1 MRYKSWFI
9 GIAAAMLL
17 LPLGSVWASKIEP
30 AVKADTKAD
39 FAAVTTAVESAMVP
53 GGRYEFVD
61 ATERKAVA
69 SHLGAMQALFD
80 KYGSVEQMDG
90 DARAQ
95 LYTDQEAVNA
105 ILTQRDDRRVICKSE
120 RPIGSLL
127 PTRTC
132 RTYGEIERSRR
143 GTQEFMD
150 NAKMIGRPLSGG

>member
-1 MRYKSWFI
+1 MHYKSWFI

-17 LPLGSVWASKIEP
+17 LPLGAAGAKIEA

-39 FAAVTTAVESAMVP
+39 FAAVAAQVQGAMVA
-53 GGRYEFVD
+53 GGRYEFVT
-61 ATERKAVA
+61 AGERKEVA
-69 SHLGAMQALFD
+69 SHLGAMQTLFD

-105 ILTQRDDRRVICKSE
+105 ILTRRDDRRVICKSE
-120 RPIGSLL
+120 RPVGSLL

-132 RTYGEIERSRR
+132 RTYGEIERSRHD
-143 GTQEFMD
+143 TQQYMD
-150 NAKMIGRPLSGG
+150 AAKLIGRPQSGG